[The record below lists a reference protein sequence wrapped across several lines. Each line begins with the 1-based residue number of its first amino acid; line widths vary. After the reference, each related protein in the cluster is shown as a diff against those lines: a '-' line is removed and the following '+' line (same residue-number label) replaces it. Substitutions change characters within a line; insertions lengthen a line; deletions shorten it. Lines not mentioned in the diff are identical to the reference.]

1 MIHGWAAIQ
10 KARQSIEER
19 TVGSITRGDVNEE
32 WAHSG
37 YVEAGDFVFLSY
49 CVGNVGKSVEEQI
62 NGALDH
68 METRLAKAGLKL
80 SDVAKLD
87 ILLRDVWNIPIMEKV
102 FKERFRGIYPARKT
116 ISTDF
121 AHVGGPEGLHV
132 QIDGIAYRGK
142 KE

>member
-1 MIHGWAAIQ
+1 M
-10 KARQSIEER
+10 
-19 TVGSITRGDVNEE
+19 
-32 WAHSG
+32 
-37 YVEAGDFVFLSY
+37 
-49 CVGNVGKSVEEQI
+49 GNVGKSVEEQTH
-62 NGALDH
+62 GALDH

-80 SDVAKLD
+80 SDVVKLD

-102 FKERFRGIYPARKT
+102 FKERFRGGYPARKT

-121 AHVGGPEGLHV
+121 AHVGGPDGLHV